1 MANTYRIYFG
11 NKPFYIS
18 NVLTPDMQQLTDAG
32 CTLVINQPTDS
43 CVQSCIHD
51 LDKTDADAAI
61 ILSSKPDYYFQLL
74 QSKFQTITAGGGLV
88 KNENGEYL
96 FIFRRGK
103 WDLPK
108 GKLDEGETIEA
119 CALREVQEE
128 TGLQHVQLMAP
139 LITTW
144 HTYHER
150 GQFLLKE
157 SVWYR
162 MEASTAEALVPQTEE
177 DIQTL
182 QWVAPQDIPALLDN
196 TFPSIVDVLKA
207 EGIVL
212 KAKS

>member
-11 NKPFYIS
+11 TKPFYIS
-18 NVLTPDMQQLTDAG
+18 NVMTSEMQALTDAG
-32 CTLVINQPTDS
+32 CTLVINQPTDG
-43 CVQSCIHD
+43 CVQSCIND

-61 ILSSKPDYYFQLL
+61 ILSSKPEYYFQLL
-74 QSKFQTITAGGGLV
+74 QSKFQPVTAGGGLV
-88 KNENGEYL
+88 KNELGEYL

-128 TGLQHVQLMAP
+128 TGLKAVRMIAP

-150 GQFLLKE
+150 GSFWLKE
-157 SVWYR
+157 SVWFS
-162 MEASTAEALVPQTEE
+162 MEANANEALIPQTEE
-177 DIQTL
+177 DIQTI
-182 QWVAPQDIPALLDN
+182 QWVRPEDIPALMEN

-207 EGIVL
+207 EGIEL
-212 KAKS
+212 KAEG